1 MCTVLDLNTF
11 VTAFGTEIFFAL
23 FEVEGV
29 GEDEGPGLVNVNVFA
44 EGVVGGVENSKFEL
58 VVELAP
64 GL

>member
-11 VTAFGTEIFFAL
+11 VTAFGTEINLAL
-23 FEVEGV
+23 FEVAVV
-29 GEDEGPGLVNVNVFA
+29 GDDEGLGLANVTVFG

>member
-11 VTAFGTEIFFAL
+11 VTAFGTEKNLAL
-23 FEVEGV
+23 FEDEGV
-29 GEDEGPGLVNVNVFA
+29 GEDEGLELENVTVFE